1 MKTPNTEN
9 RNVVVVV
16 RKPDQSVMVVGP
28 FETLNKAVLWTTEY
42 TTWKPEHWDHEQDIC
57 ELVAPDELPA

>member
-1 MKTPNTEN
+1 MKTPNAEKL
-9 RNVVVVV
+9 NVVVVV

-28 FETLNKAVLWTTEY
+28 FETLNKAILWTTEY